1 MERDRVTI
9 LVVTSGKQGVR
20 SLNIRTFHIKAL
32 FFVLTGFMLVS
43 LVSFVAS
50 YKLYKKVKRKNE
62 VMGYLVNQ
70 IGTLSQALS
79 SNLFLEDQLNERLG
93 DIEEKLVKMQKLLR
107 KKGIKKEL
115 SIGGEFIPA
124 DRLSKSYLDVMENDI
139 DKLIDII
146 KLFLLVSHCAEK

>member
-9 LVVTSGKQGVR
+9 LVVTPDKRGVR
-20 SLNIRTFHIKAL
+20 SLNIRTFHIRAL

-43 LVSFVAS
+43 FVAS
-50 YKLYKKVKRKNE
+50 YKLYKKAKRKNE

-93 DIEEKLVKMQKLLR
+93 DIEQKLIEMQKLLR
-107 KKGIKKEL
+107 KKGAL
-115 SIGGEFIPA
+115 H
-124 DRLSKSYLDVMENDI
+124 RW
-139 DKLIDII
+139 
-146 KLFLLVSHCAEK
+146 

>member
-9 LVVTSGKQGVR
+9 LVVTPDKRGVR
-20 SLNIRTFHIKAL
+20 SLNIRTFHIRAL

-43 LVSFVAS
+43 FVSFVAS
-50 YKLYKKVKRKNE
+50 YKLYKKAKRKNE

-93 DIEEKLVKMQKLLR
+93 DIEQKLIEMQKLLR
-107 KKGIKKEL
+107 KKGAL
-115 SIGGEFIPA
+115 H
-124 DRLSKSYLDVMENDI
+124 RW
-139 DKLIDII
+139 
-146 KLFLLVSHCAEK
+146 